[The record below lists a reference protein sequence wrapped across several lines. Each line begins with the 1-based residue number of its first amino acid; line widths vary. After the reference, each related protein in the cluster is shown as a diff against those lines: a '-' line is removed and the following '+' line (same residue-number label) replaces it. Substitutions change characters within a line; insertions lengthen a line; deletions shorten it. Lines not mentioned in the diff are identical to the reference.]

1 MNFKVR
7 KWLSYGTITVGV
19 QALLHSPI
27 LNGGNSMR
35 ADTLDGVFTIFLEG
49 EIDAQNAKDVQKEL
63 EELMEKH
70 GNEVPVLDAKELTYI
85 SSAGLRSILTVQKGL
100 GRKISVVNLSPEVKD
115 IFEMAGFQYLM
126 ELKSI

>member
-1 MNFKVR
+1 
-7 KWLSYGTITVGV
+7 
-19 QALLHSPI
+19 
-27 LNGGNSMR
+27 MR

-49 EIDAQNAKDVQKEL
+49 EIDAQNAKDVQKDL